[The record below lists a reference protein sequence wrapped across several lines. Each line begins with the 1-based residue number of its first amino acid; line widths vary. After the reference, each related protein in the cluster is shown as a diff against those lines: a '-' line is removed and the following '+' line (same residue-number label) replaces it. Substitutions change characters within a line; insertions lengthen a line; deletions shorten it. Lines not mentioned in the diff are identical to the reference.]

1 MKAKES
7 RLLDFL
13 RASNQFVI
21 PIYQRPY
28 RWEEAQCHKLWDD
41 VLRAGRGKDGGAHF
55 VGSVVYIQDGLYNV
69 SDQPSLL
76 VIDGQQRLATF
87 MLLIEALARAQ
98 GTDLLKGDFAANRLR
113 HYYLKDT
120 LQDGARAYKM
130 LLSDADRVTLQ
141 AIVDGVEPPTGH
153 SVRIVQNFELFQKLL
168 QGADLETVASGLAS
182 ILIVDISLERGHDN
196 PQLIFESLNST
207 GKALGQADLIRNY
220 VLMGLKPAL
229 QDKLY
234 REHWRPMEVE
244 FGQEAYATQFDGFMR
259 HYLTMRTGDIA
270 KLEDV
275 YETFKDHAKSEE
287 AVGYDVAAVVAD
299 IHRAA
304 GLYCRLALGRGE
316 DDKALTDVFKDVR
329 ELKAE
334 VTFPFLMEAYGDHRS
349 GLLDRKDFLAIVRLV
364 EAYVFRRAVLAIPTN
379 SHSRTFATFSRGLD
393 KTRYLDAVSARFLGL
408 PSYRRFP
415 SDEEFETAIQVRD
428 LYNTR
433 NRSFWLRRMENHGR
447 KERVAVEEY
456 TIEHIMP
463 QNENLLQAWKN
474 DLGPDWETVQTAHLH
489 TLGNLTLTAYNSELS
504 DRPFL
509 EKRDMKGGFGHSP
522 LHLNEGLGQVA
533 KWDETAIQARAQRL
547 AKLAVEVWRSP
558 AMDSAA
564 LASFQAS
571 SKPKGEW
578 TLANHPRLSSGPV
591 ATLYQGLRSHVMA
604 LNPAIT
610 EEFKQHYVVY
620 RAETLFLTMVPLAT
634 SLKIYLNMPF
644 PEIQDTRRLCRD
656 VTNLGHWSSG
666 DVEFE
671 VDAHSD
677 MAYVMALIGQAFEWQ
692 MENTEVS

>member
-41 VLRAGRGKDGGAHF
+41 VLRAGRNKDGIAHF

-69 SDQPSLL
+69 SDQPALL
-76 VIDGQQRLATF
+76 VIDGQQRLTTF

-98 GTDLLKGDFAANRLR
+98 GGSPLSGDFEARKLR

-120 LQDGARAYKM
+120 LQDGERAYKM
-130 LLSDADRVTLQ
+130 LLSAADRVTLQ
-141 AIVDGVEPPTGH
+141 AIVDGADLPAGH
-153 SVRIVQNFELFQKLL
+153 SIRIVQNFELFRRLL
-168 QGADLETVASGLAS
+168 QGADLEVVARGLAS

-234 REHWRPMEVE
+234 RELWRPMEVE

-270 KLEDV
+270 KVEEV
-275 YETFKDHAKSEE
+275 YEAFKQHAKAEE
-287 AVGYDVAAVVAD
+287 AAGRDVAAVVAD

-316 DDKALTDVFKDVR
+316 DDKALVDAFKDVR

-334 VTFPFLMEAYGDHRS
+334 ATFPFLMEAYGDHRA
-349 GLLDRKDFLAIVRLV
+349 GLLDKKDFLAVVRLV
-364 EAYVFRRAVLAIPTN
+364 EAYVFRRAILAIPTN

-393 KTRYLDAVSARFLGL
+393 KTRYLGAVSARFLGL

-415 SDEEFETAIQVRD
+415 SDEEFEAAIQVRD

-456 TIEHIMP
+456 TIEHILP
-463 QNENLLQAWKN
+463 QNENLSQAWK
-474 DLGPDWETVQTAHLH
+474 DELGPDWESVRAARLH

-504 DRPFL
+504 DHPFA
-509 EKRDMKGGFGHSP
+509 EKRDAECGFKHSP
-522 LHLNEGLGQVA
+522 LHLNAGLGQVE
-533 KWDETAIQARAQRL
+533 KWDEAAIQARAQRL
-547 AKLAVEVWRSP
+547 AKRAVEAWRAP
-558 AMDSAA
+558 AMDPAA
-564 LASFQAS
+564 LASFQVAS
-571 SKPKGEW
+571 EPKSDW
-578 TLANHPRLSSGPV
+578 TLADHPRLSSGPV
-591 ATLYQGLRSHVMA
+591 AALYQELRAQVMA

-610 EEFKQHYVVY
+610 EEFKKHYVVY
-620 RAETLFLTMVPLAT
+620 RAETLFLTMLPYAT
-634 SLKIYLNMPF
+634 SLKILLNMPF
-644 PEIQDTRRLCRD
+644 PEIQDARGLCRD
-656 VTNLGHWSSG
+656 MTNLGHWSSG

-677 MAYVMALIGQAFEWQ
+677 MSYVMALIGQAFEWQ
-692 MENTEVS
+692 MEDAEVS